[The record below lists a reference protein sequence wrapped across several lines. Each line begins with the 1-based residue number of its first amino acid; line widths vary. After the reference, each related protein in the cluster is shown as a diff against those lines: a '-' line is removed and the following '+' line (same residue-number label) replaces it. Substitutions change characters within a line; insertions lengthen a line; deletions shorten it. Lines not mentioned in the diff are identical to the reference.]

1 MRLRPEC
8 ALTLPSSGQLPAGFA
23 RLQLPLM
30 SNVRRLARL
39 HPSLYGLCSSC
50 ASSSCLATHGA
61 GHSSAGERRTTEAPR
76 LARRCFAWLSSRPG
90 GGFVLALVPSGA
102 LARKLEEFAWLSMVQ
117 LFRLLG
123 AGLVPARFANA
134 LPSGRECVV
143 QRICPWL
150 TKGSRGKLALMARNQ
165 ALLHQPPNPSIER
178 TPSGMLRMPTVAAH
192 VQR

>member
-1 MRLRPEC
+1 MLKLCQFFVPRNAWRGPLVRWRAANYRGSPAVLRV
-8 ALTLPSSGQLPAGFA
+8 ALIAAGRPS
-23 RLQLPLM
+23 
-30 SNVRRLARL
+30 
-39 HPSLYGLCSSC
+39 
-50 ASSSCLATHGA
+50 
-61 GHSSAGERRTTEAPR
+61 
-76 LARRCFAWLSSRPG
+76 
-90 GGFVLALVPSGA
+90 FVLALVASGA

-150 TKGSRGKLALMARNQ
+150 AKGSRGKLALVARNQ